1 MSAKNKGTS
10 IATGDGAAIITAAAA
25 NTEGS
30 REALQEMLAGDP
42 ELAELIATKM
52 GLAYHSEAAVRH
64 HATANNVLLQELVP
78 GELAALRTKLARPGD
93 GGLEQLLIERV
104 VLAWLALSAA
114 ECRRADL
121 WLADSVPVEMARFWD
136 RRVSRLNNDLLRA
149 CRALATVR
157 RLLVPPI
164 RQLNIGRQQVNVS
177 AESTDGGDGV
187 DRANL

>member
-1 MSAKNKGTS
+1 MTHKKPNS
-10 IATGDGAAIITAAAA
+10 IATTDGAAIITAAAVNA
-25 NTEGS
+25 EGS
-30 REALQEMLAGDP
+30 REALQEMLVGDP

-64 HATANNVLLQELVP
+64 HATANNVLLEELVP

-114 ECRRADL
+114 EYRRAGL
-121 WLADSVPVEMARFWD
+121 WLADTAPVEMARFWD
-136 RRVSRLNNDLLRA
+136 HRVARLNTDFLRA

-157 RLLVPPI
+157 RLLVPAI
-164 RQLNIGRQQVNVS
+164 RQLNLGEQQINI
-177 AESTDGGDGV
+177 ATLSTEEAPVKD
-187 DRANL
+187 